1 MIDIKAF
8 LIIYITIGGIEMEI
22 ERKFLVNS
30 LPNLDNHKGK
40 LVKQGYIST
49 DPVIRI
55 RKMDD
60 LYTLSVKSKGH
71 LVREEFELDLTPEQ
85 FEDLWEKV
93 NDTYVSKTRYFIPLD
108 SKHTAELDIYYEEL
122 QGLYTVEVE
131 FDSTRDAEKFIAPDW
146 FGKDVT
152 HDSRYKNNH
161 LAVYGLP
168 R

>member
-1 MIDIKAF
+1 
-8 LIIYITIGGIEMEI
+8 MEI

-30 LPNLDNHKGK
+30 LPNLSEYQGK
-40 LVKQGYIST
+40 TIKQGYIST
-49 DPVIRI
+49 DPVIRV

-60 LYTLSVKSKGH
+60 LYTLTVKSKGH

-85 FEDLWEKV
+85 FEDLWKKV
-93 NDTYVSKTRYFIPLD
+93 DNVYVSKTRYFIPLD
-108 SKHTAELDIYYEEL
+108 ATHIAELDIYYEDLEEL
-122 QGLYTVEVE
+122 VTVEVE
-131 FDSTRDAEKFIAPDW
+131 FDSTKDAERFMAPSW

-168 R
+168 K

>member
-1 MIDIKAF
+1 
-8 LIIYITIGGIEMEI
+8 MEI

-30 LPNLDNHKGK
+30 LPILENYQGK

-55 RKMDD
+55 RKMED
-60 LYTLSVKSKGH
+60 LYTLTVKSKGH
-71 LVREEFELDLTPEQ
+71 LIREEFELDLTPEQ
-85 FEDLWEKV
+85 FDDLWKKV
-93 NDTYVSKTRYFIPLD
+93 DDAYVSKTRYFIPLD
-108 SKHTAELDIYYEEL
+108 PDHIAELDIYYEDL
-122 QGLYTVEVE
+122 KTLVTVEVE
-131 FDSTRDAEKFIAPDW
+131 FNSTKDAERFIAPEW

-168 R
+168 KN

>member
-1 MIDIKAF
+1 
-8 LIIYITIGGIEMEI
+8 MEI

-30 LPNLDNHKGK
+30 LPNLSEFQGK
-40 LVKQGYIST
+40 TIKQGYIST
-49 DPVIRI
+49 DPVIRV

-60 LYTLSVKSKGH
+60 LYTLTVKSKGH

-85 FEDLWEKV
+85 FEDLWKKV
-93 NDTYVSKTRYFIPLD
+93 DNVYVSKTRYFIPLD
-108 SKHTAELDIYYEEL
+108 ATHIAELDIYYEDLEEL
-122 QGLYTVEVE
+122 VTVEVE
-131 FDSTRDAEKFIAPDW
+131 FDSTKDAERFMAPSW

-168 R
+168 K

>member
-1 MIDIKAF
+1 
-8 LIIYITIGGIEMEI
+8 MEI

-30 LPNLDNHKGK
+30 LPELGNYKGK

-60 LYTLSVKSKGH
+60 LYTLTVKSKGH
-71 LVREEFELDLTPEQ
+71 LVRQEFELDLTPEQ
-85 FEDLWEKV
+85 FNELWEKV
-93 NDTYVSKTRYFIPLD
+93 HDVYVWKTRYFIPLD
-108 SKHTAELDIYYEEL
+108 ATHVAELDVYYEDLEDL
-122 QGLYTVEVE
+122 LTVEVE
-131 FDSTRDAEKFIAPDW
+131 FDSIRDAEKFIAPEW

-168 R
+168 K